1 MDFELSTYQK
11 KILDEFKNSNDNL
24 FISARAGAS
33 KTFMLVEISKLINTY
48 SVFLA
53 FNKVIQM
60 ELADKIRN
68 PKFRTYT
75 LNGLGYQILLKNAE
89 EQGLPKVTI
98 DQYKTSNICRKIAS
112 SDIPEYKT
120 YNWELKK
127 ECIDNLTTL
136 YELCR
141 ACLYDMGDYNQLK
154 EIIDKYDLFQEE
166 VKEPLELVKIM
177 NRIDTLNMY
186 QFENDGI
193 ISFSDQLYIT
203 VKKLQTKEW
212 AVPGYLKFFNI
223 LVDECM
229 PGNIRIKTNEGQI
242 TLQKLYK
249 LYENKEK
256 LPMAKSYN
264 EENDIFEYKQILN
277 VKKHKNRKVYEIST
291 EGLNKM
297 QATENHKFLTQRGYV
312 AVSDLVVGK
321 DILMLDSSIN
331 QKSKIGLNED
341 QLQIVLAS
349 GIGDGHLEKM
359 SKFNTYRI
367 SFTQGEAQYN
377 YLKFKAD
384 MLNCSFI
391 RESKSG
397 YCDNRIFQTST
408 RIFYLK
414 DDYWELIKQLDER
427 FLAIWFQD
435 DGSSFYNKDNTVNSL
450 AIACNNLNENQ
461 IELLIE
467 IIKEKFNLQFLKTF
481 SKNKYWG
488 LRLRAKEANEFLK
501 LIAPYMNKDLYYKNP
516 YVDKDNLYKWNNKF
530 LSCGGNFVKSIKYI
544 GEQDVF
550 DIEVQDNHNFVCTKS
565 YGEKIVGIIS
575 HNCQDLNAVQQ
586 QLIYYIRR
594 KDSRIIA
601 VGDKFQ
607 SIYGFNGSDKYAIDN
622 FKRIYKMKELEL
634 PICYR
639 CPKSHLR
646 YVNKEFPNIGIQSAP
661 FAKEGAIKIIDEE
674 EIMNYVQTGDFIL
687 SRKNK
692 NLCCIVLS
700 LLEKGIPI
708 YFKDAQFVEKIIKK
722 VEKIEKK
729 VNNIYELEEYIV
741 REQQSSKDKLKN
753 AVELFLDKGEEQAH
767 QDMEKYNYSNEIVDL
782 FDCILILLK
791 NYLNKNKDKICT
803 IQKFINYIREMLN
816 TTERK
821 NAVVCSSIH
830 QAKGS
835 ETNNVF
841 VLDEAKPAIYNF
853 MTSDQIQQEKN
864 LSYVAL
870 TRAKENLYLVVMPDE
885 DEENEYNYSK
895 FINKSNQTIDEFDAD
910 EDAGEYFDV
919 ELEDLLP

>member
-53 FNKVIQM
+53 FNKVIQL
-60 ELADKIRN
+60 ELANRIKN

-89 EQGLPKVTI
+89 EQGLPKITI

-127 ECIDNLTTL
+127 ECINTLTTL

-154 EIIDKYDLFQEE
+154 EIIKENNLFQEE
-166 VKEPLELVKIM
+166 VKGPLELTKIM

-186 QFENDGI
+186 QFEHDGI

-277 VKKHKNRKVYEIST
+277 VKKHKNRKVYEIVT

-321 DILMLDSSIN
+321 DILMLDSSTN
-331 QKSKIGLNED
+331 QNKED
-341 QLQIVLAS
+341 
-349 GIGDGHLEKM
+349 
-359 SKFNTYRI
+359 
-367 SFTQGEAQYN
+367 
-377 YLKFKAD
+377 
-384 MLNCSFI
+384 
-391 RESKSG
+391 
-397 YCDNRIFQTST
+397 
-408 RIFYLK
+408 
-414 DDYWELIKQLDER
+414 
-427 FLAIWFQD
+427 
-435 DGSSFYNKDNTVNSL
+435 
-450 AIACNNLNENQ
+450 
-461 IELLIE
+461 
-467 IIKEKFNLQFLKTF
+467 
-481 SKNKYWG
+481 
-488 LRLRAKEANEFLK
+488 
-501 LIAPYMNKDLYYKNP
+501 
-516 YVDKDNLYKWNNKF
+516 
-530 LSCGGNFVKSIKYI
+530 FVKSINYI
-544 GEQDVF
+544 GKQDVY

-565 YGEKIVGIIS
+565 YGENIVGIIS

-594 KDSRIIA
+594 KDAKIIS

-674 EIMNYVQTGDFIL
+674 EIMDYVQIGDFIL

-692 NLCCIVLS
+692 NLCYIVLS

-753 AVELFLDKGEEQAH
+753 AVELFLDKGEEKAH

-830 QAKGS
+830 QSKGS

-853 MTSDQIQQEKN
+853 MTPDQIQQEKN

-885 DEENEYNYSK
+885 DEEYEYSYSK
-895 FINKSNQTIDEFDAD
+895 FINKSNQVIDEFDAD
-910 EDAGEYFDV
+910 EDAGEYFDI
-919 ELEDLLP
+919 ELEDMLP

>member
-53 FNKVIQM
+53 FNKVIQL
-60 ELADKIRN
+60 ELANRIKN

-89 EQGLPKVTI
+89 EQEFPKITI

-127 ECIDNLTTL
+127 ECIDNLTIL
-136 YELCR
+136 YELCKS
-141 ACLYDMGDYNQLK
+141 CLYDIGDYNQLK
-154 EIIDKYDLFQEE
+154 EIIKEYNLFQEE
-166 VKEPLELVKIM
+166 VKEPLELTKIM

-186 QFENDGI
+186 QFEHDGI

-212 AVPGYLKFFNI
+212 TVPGYLKFFNI
-223 LVDECM
+223 LID
-229 PGNIRIKTNEGQI
+229 
-242 TLQKLYK
+242 
-249 LYENKEK
+249 
-256 LPMAKSYN
+256 
-264 EENDIFEYKQILN
+264 
-277 VKKHKNRKVYEIST
+277 
-291 EGLNKM
+291 
-297 QATENHKFLTQRGYV
+297 
-312 AVSDLVVGK
+312 
-321 DILMLDSSIN
+321 
-331 QKSKIGLNED
+331 
-341 QLQIVLAS
+341 
-349 GIGDGHLEKM
+349 
-359 SKFNTYRI
+359 
-367 SFTQGEAQYN
+367 EAQ
-377 YLKFKAD
+377 
-384 MLNCSFI
+384 
-391 RESKSG
+391 
-397 YCDNRIFQTST
+397 DN
-408 RIFYLK
+408 
-414 DDYWELIKQLDER
+414 
-427 FLAIWFQD
+427 
-435 DGSSFYNKDNTVNSL
+435 
-450 AIACNNLNENQ
+450 
-461 IELLIE
+461 
-467 IIKEKFNLQFLKTF
+467 
-481 SKNKYWG
+481 
-488 LRLRAKEANEFLK
+488 
-501 LIAPYMNKDLYYKNP
+501 
-516 YVDKDNLYKWNNKF
+516 
-530 LSCGGNFVKSIKYI
+530 
-544 GEQDVF
+544 
-550 DIEVQDNHNFVCTKS
+550 
-565 YGEKIVGIIS
+565 
-575 HNCQDLNAVQQ
+575 NAVQQ

-741 REQQSSKDKLKN
+741 REQQSSKDKLRN